1 MPTYDYE
8 CSECGYYKEVFQ
20 KFSEKPLV
28 RCPECKKHKF
38 RRVIFL
44 DLKIKPVSKAAKE
57 FVELIVDLIAEVRA
71 DDNPKCRKQRGSAI
85 ENQRFIIGRIIG
97 NIVHNEKN
105 RIFQKIF
112 VFFQ

>member
-1 MPTYDYE
+1 MSQKKQIPT
-8 CSECGYYKEVFQ
+8 
-20 KFSEKPLV
+20 KPN
-28 RCPECKKHKF
+28 KF
-38 RRVIFL
+38 RRDIFL

-71 DDNPKCRKQRGSAI
+71 DDNPKCRKQRERAK
-85 ENQRFIIGRIIG
+85 ENQRFIVGRIIG

-112 VFFQ
+112 VPVNHHIAKENRDYFTENSILHNLN